1 MSGGV
6 EEAAASTADDAS
18 QQQQQEI
25 FTYDA
30 PWLVYATAWST
41 RPDRPFRLAVGSFIE
56 DYSNRVQ
63 VVQLNSP
70 EDSETGSKRSR
81 ETTSFF
87 F

>member
-1 MSGGV
+1 MSASV
-6 EEAAASTADDAS
+6 DEAAASTADEAR

-63 VVQLNSP
+63 VVQLQTP
-70 EDSETGSKRSR
+70 EDNEEGESR
-81 ETTSFF
+81 
-87 F
+87 